1 MIIEN
6 QDQVTEAVL
15 SELERIKDPRLKE
28 VLSAAVRHLHEFAR
42 EINLSE
48 AEFRRGCAVL
58 ARAGQLTNKSHNEM
72 VLLAGTL
79 GISSLVCLLNNGGDQ
94 RETTANL
101 LGPFWREY
109 SPITENGGSIV
120 RSSTIGTPLF
130 VTAQV
135 KDIEGNPVADAEVD
149 VWNTSA
155 EGLYENQ
162 DLTQA
167 DMNLR
172 GKFRTDNNGRI
183 NFRTVKPAA
192 YPVPVNGPVG
202 DLLKVQ
208 GRANMRPA
216 HMHFLVYRPGYKT
229 HISQVYVNG
238 DPYLDTDAQF
248 GVTRALI
255 GDYIHHEDEPAPDP
269 EVTGPWYSLD
279 FTFTIEPGDDSL
291 PLAPI
296 SGRTEGKQRPEQVVW
311 ERLNFNSPEDTE
323 DLEALSN
330 RAKEPDLL
338 FEDVLEDLK
347 RREKM

>member
-6 QDQVTEAVL
+6 QEQVTEAVL
-15 SELERIKDPRLKE
+15 GELQRVKDARLRE

-42 EINLSE
+42 EVQLSE
-48 AEFRRGCAVL
+48 AEFRRGCAIL
-58 ARAGQLTNKSHNEM
+58 ARAGQLTDKSHNEV

-79 GISSLVCLLNNGGDQ
+79 GLSSLVCLLNNGLDRG
-94 RETTANL
+94 ETTANL
-101 LGPFWREY
+101 LGPFWRDR
-109 SPITENGGSIV
+109 SPVTENGGSIV
-120 RSSTIGTPLF
+120 RSPTVGAPLF
-130 VTAQV
+130 VTARV
-135 KDIEGNPVADAEVD
+135 RNRAGEPIVDAEVD

-162 DLTQA
+162 DPAQA

-172 GKFRTDNNGRI
+172 GRFRTDEHGHIR
-183 NFRTVKPAA
+183 FRTVRPAA

-216 HMHFLVYRPGYKT
+216 HMHFLIHKPGYKT
-229 HISQVYVNG
+229 HISQVYVND
-238 DPYLDTDAQF
+238 DPYLETDAQF

-255 GDYIHHEDEPAPDP
+255 GDYVCHENEPAPDP

-279 FTFTIEPGDDSL
+279 FTFTMEPGDDSL

-296 SGRTEGKQRPEQVVW
+296 SGRTERDQRPEQVVW
-311 ERLNFNSPEDTE
+311 ERL
-323 DLEALSN
+323 
-330 RAKEPDLL
+330 
-338 FEDVLEDLK
+338 
-347 RREKM
+347 

>member
-6 QDQVTEAVL
+6 QEQITEAVL
-15 SELERIKDPRLKE
+15 SELKRIQDPRLRE

-42 EINLSE
+42 EVQLSE
-48 AEFRRGCAVL
+48 AEFRRGCAILVQ
-58 ARAGQLTNKSHNEM
+58 AGQLTNKSHNEM

-79 GISSLVCLLNNGGDQ
+79 GFSSLVCLLNNGRDQ
-94 RETTANL
+94 DKTTANL

-120 RSSTIGTPLF
+120 RSPTIGAPLF

-135 KDIEGNPVADAEVD
+135 KDDKGNPVIDAGVD

-162 DLTQA
+162 DPAQA

-172 GKFRTDNNGRI
+172 GRFRSDENGRI
-183 NFRTVKPAA
+183 RFRTVKPAA

-202 DLLKVQ
+202 DLIKVQ

-216 HMHFLVYRPGYKT
+216 HMHFLIHKPGYKT
-229 HISQVYVNG
+229 HISQVYVND
-238 DPYLDTDAQF
+238 DPYLETDAQF

-255 GDYIHHEDEPAPDP
+255 GDFVCHENEPAPDP
-269 EVTGPWYSLD
+269 DVTGPWYSLD
-279 FTFTIEPGDDSL
+279 FTFTIEPGDDAL

-296 SGRTEGKQRPEQVVW
+296 SGRAGGDRPPPQVVW
-311 ERLNFNSPEDTE
+311 ERS
-323 DLEALSN
+323 
-330 RAKEPDLL
+330 
-338 FEDVLEDLK
+338 
-347 RREKM
+347 

>member
-6 QDQVTEAVL
+6 QEQVTEAVL
-15 SELERIKDPRLKE
+15 SELQRIKDPRLRE
-28 VLSAAVRHLHEFAR
+28 VMSAAVRHLHELAR
-42 EINLSE
+42 EVQLSE
-48 AEFRRGCAVL
+48 AEFRRGCAIL
-58 ARAGQLTNKSHNEM
+58 AQAGQLTTKSHNEM

-79 GISSLVCLLNNGGDQ
+79 GLSSLVCLLNNGLDRG
-94 RETTANL
+94 ETTANL
-101 LGPFWREY
+101 LGPFWRDQ
-109 SPITENGGSIV
+109 SPVTENGGSIV
-120 RSSTIGTPLF
+120 RSPTIGTPLF
-130 VTAQV
+130 VTALV
-135 KDIEGNPVADAEVD
+135 RDNNGNPVGGAEVD

-162 DLTQA
+162 DPAQA

-172 GKFRTDNNGRI
+172 GRFRTDENGRI

-216 HMHFLVYRPGYKT
+216 HMHFLIRKPGYKT
-229 HISQVYVNG
+229 HISQVYVND
-238 DPYLDTDAQF
+238 DPYLETDAQF

-255 GDYIHHEDEPAPDP
+255 GDYVHHENEPAPDP

-279 FTFTIEPGDDSL
+279 FTFTIESGDDSL

-296 SGRTEGKQRPEQVVW
+296 SGRTEGDQRPQQVVW
-311 ERLNFNSPEDTE
+311 ERL
-323 DLEALSN
+323 
-330 RAKEPDLL
+330 
-338 FEDVLEDLK
+338 
-347 RREKM
+347 

>member
-6 QDQVTEAVL
+6 QQQVTEAVL
-15 SELERIKDPRLKE
+15 SELQRIKDARLRE

-42 EINLSE
+42 EVQLSE
-48 AEFRRGCAVL
+48 AEFRRGCAIL
-58 ARAGQLTNKSHNEM
+58 AQAGQLTSKSHNET

-79 GISSLVCLLNNGGDQ
+79 GLSSLVCLLNNGVNRD
-94 RETTANL
+94 ETTANL
-101 LGPFWREY
+101 LGPFWREH
-109 SPITENGGSIV
+109 SPVTENGGSIV
-120 RSSTIGTPLF
+120 RSPTAGTPLF
-130 VTAQV
+130 VTAWV
-135 KDIEGNPVADAEVD
+135 RDNEDIPVVDAEVD

-162 DLTQA
+162 DPTQT

-172 GKFRTDNNGRI
+172 GRFRTDESGQI

-216 HMHFLVYRPGYKT
+216 HMHFLIHKAGYKT
-229 HISQVYVNG
+229 HISQVYVND
-238 DPYLDTDAQF
+238 DPYLETDAQF

-255 GDYIHHEDEPAPDP
+255 GDYVYHEDEPAPDP
-269 EVTGPWYSLD
+269 EVDSPWYSLD
-279 FTFTIEPGDDSL
+279 FTFTVEPGDDSL

-296 SGRTEGKQRPEQVVW
+296 SGRTEEIRRPEQVVW
-311 ERLNFNSPEDTE
+311 ERL
-323 DLEALSN
+323 
-330 RAKEPDLL
+330 
-338 FEDVLEDLK
+338 
-347 RREKM
+347 